1 MYWKQF
7 LGLEQVTDQT
17 VTNCFC
23 ESGFCNKAQNGVVQ
37 TLDQDEDEKFANL
50 VKELAGEV
58 DPDNYVGFEKDIASS
73 MPTVDAGS
81 ISGVRK
87 LKKKSLYNTRTQL
100 TRLWMYQVIKT

>member
-1 MYWKQF
+1 M
-7 LGLEQVTDQT
+7 
-17 VTNCFC
+17 
-23 ESGFCNKAQNGVVQ
+23 Q